1 MRVEKKSWLSFFL
14 LFFCRIENM
23 DQKDEMIL
31 IQVRLLR
38 LAAKTWHKEMPEV
51 AKLFSQF
58 KVYDFMQDMYEEFHV
73 QGDSANLNEVEAYL
87 RSQGVQL

>member
-1 MRVEKKSWLSFFL
+1 
-14 LFFCRIENM
+14 M
-23 DQKDEMIL
+23 DRKDEMIL

-58 KVYDFMQDMYEEFHV
+58 KVYDFMQDMYEEVHV
-73 QGDSANLNEVEAYL
+73 QGDSANLNEVETYL
-87 RSQGVQL
+87 KSQGAQL

>member
-1 MRVEKKSWLSFFL
+1 
-14 LFFCRIENM
+14 M
-23 DQKDEMIL
+23 DRKDEMIL

-73 QGDSANLNEVEAYL
+73 QGDSANLNEVETFL
-87 RSQGVQL
+87 RSQGGQL

>member
-1 MRVEKKSWLSFFL
+1 
-14 LFFCRIENM
+14 M
-23 DQKDEMIL
+23 DRKDEIIL

-38 LAAKTWHKEMPEV
+38 LATKTWHKDMSEV
-51 AKLFSQF
+51 AKLFRQY

-87 RSQGVQL
+87 KNQGVAV

>member
-1 MRVEKKSWLSFFL
+1 
-14 LFFCRIENM
+14 M
-23 DQKDEMIL
+23 DRKDEMIL

-38 LAAKTWHKEMPEV
+38 LATKTWHKEMPEV

>member
-1 MRVEKKSWLSFFL
+1 
-14 LFFCRIENM
+14 M
-23 DQKDEMIL
+23 DRKDEMIL

-87 RSQGVQL
+87 RSQGVKL

>member
-1 MRVEKKSWLSFFL
+1 M
-14 LFFCRIENM
+14 
-23 DQKDEMIL
+23 
-31 IQVRLLR
+31 RLLR
-38 LAAKTWHKEMPEV
+38 LATKTWHKEMPEI

-87 RSQGVQL
+87 RSHGVQL

>member
-1 MRVEKKSWLSFFL
+1 
-14 LFFCRIENM
+14 M
-23 DQKDEMIL
+23 DLKDEMIL

-51 AKLFSQF
+51 ARLFRQY

-73 QGDSANLNEVEAYL
+73 QGDQTSLQEVETYL
-87 RSQGVQL
+87 KSQGGQI

>member
-1 MRVEKKSWLSFFL
+1 M
-14 LFFCRIENM
+14 
-23 DQKDEMIL
+23 
-31 IQVRLLR
+31 RLLR
-38 LAAKTWHKEMPEV
+38 LATKTWHKEMPEI

-87 RSQGVQL
+87 RIHGLQL

>member
-1 MRVEKKSWLSFFL
+1 
-14 LFFCRIENM
+14 M
-23 DQKDEMIL
+23 DRKDEMIL

-58 KVYDFMQDMYEEFHV
+58 KVYNFMQDMYEEFHV
-73 QGDSANLNEVEAYL
+73 QGDSANLNEVETFL